1 MYTQAIIILM
11 KKQHMTRLIWSLS
24 ATLLILTLFS
34 QSQSTPLDDY
44 VNAPDDHYI
53 YQEIASFRGPDYTM
67 YTYNMTSQKW
77 KDERFVDRPI
87 WWHYLTV
94 TIPDKM
100 VFDSAYLLID
110 GGSNSD
116 SLPSVTDPF
125 VALTTLFAAST
136 GAISA
141 DLKMVPNQPIVF
153 NADPEKKK
161 RGEDAII
168 AWTWKTFVM
177 TNSSDPEI
185 LLRMPM
191 TKAAVRAL
199 DTITSIAASKV
210 GRTVDKF
217 FVSGA
222 SKRGWTTWTTGAV
235 DKRVVAIAP
244 IVMDLLNMVKNLHH
258 HYQSLGGWTFA
269 LSDYYDVNFTSD
281 LDNPNTQKMANI
293 IDPISYNDRF
303 INKPKYIITTGG
315 DEFFIPDNSDYY
327 FDQLKGPKYLR
338 KLPNA
343 DHSCV
348 GHVIDLMFSLR
359 AFFLSVMLNEPL
371 PKMEWI
377 KVTTSNGGKILLT
390 LDRQPLTIHAFYAQT
405 LDGKRR
411 DFRLLRGT
419 PGNPRKPQIHP
430 VIWLT
435 RDVTALGN
443 GTFQVEFENPK
454 EGWLAFFIQVA
465 FPGLM
470 DSVLEFTTQAMIIP
484 NTFPFED
491 CHGEKCLGEL
501 V

>member
-1 MYTQAIIILM
+1 MKTQ
-11 KKQHMTRLIWSLS
+11 QMTRLISSLS
-24 ATLLILTLFS
+24 ATLLTLVLIS
-34 QSQSTPLDDY
+34 RSHSTPLDDY
-44 VNAPDDHYI
+44 VYAPDDHYR
-53 YQEIASFRGPDYTM
+53 YKEIASFRGSDYTT

-77 KDERFVDRPI
+77 KDESVLDRPI

-94 TIPDKM
+94 TIPDNVKS
-100 VFDSAYLLID
+100 DSAFLFID

-116 SLPSVTDPF
+116 SPSSVPGPF
-125 VALTTLFAAST
+125 DAITTLFAAST
-136 GAISA
+136 GSISA
-141 DLKMVPNQPIVF
+141 NLKMVPNQPLVF
-153 NADPEKKK
+153 NADPEMK
-161 RGEDAII
+161 RRKNDAII
-168 AWTWKTFVM
+168 AWTWKTFVVN
-177 TNSSDPEI
+177 NSSDPEI
-185 LLRMPM
+185 LLTLPM

-199 DTITSIAASKV
+199 DTIASVATAKV
-210 GRTVDKF
+210 GKTVDRF
-217 FVSGA
+217 LVSGA
-222 SKRGWTTWTTGAV
+222 SKRGWIAWTTGAV

-269 LSDYYDVNFTSD
+269 FGEYYDVNFTRE

-303 INKPKYIITTGG
+303 INKPKFIITTGG
-315 DEFFIPDNSDYY
+315 DEFFIPDDSDYF

-338 KLPNA
+338 ILPNA
-343 DHSCV
+343 EHSCV
-348 GHVIDLMFSLR
+348 GHVISLLFSLR
-359 AFFLSVMLNEPL
+359 AFYLSVMMNEPL
-371 PKMEWI
+371 PKMEWK
-377 KVTTSNGGKILLT
+377 KVITPNAGRILLT
-390 LDRQPLTIHAFYAQT
+390 LDRQPVTIHAFYAHT

-419 PGNPRKPQIHP
+419 PGNPRKPQVHP

-454 EGWLAFFIQVA
+454 EGWIAFFIMVT

-470 DSVLEFTTQAMIIP
+470 SSVLEFTTEAMIIP
-484 NTFPFED
+484 DTFPFKD
-491 CHGEKCLGEL
+491 CHEENCLGEL